1 MKKDSGETKKSCGEK
16 FTDHSGKII
25 AMKLEADAREKRV
38 MKLEFNYDHI
48 LEEIKTIKGDI
59 KDMKDAAVKNTAM
72 TAQIYAWMD
81 KRKTN
86 GKRK

>member
-1 MKKDSGETKKSCGEK
+1 MKKESTEPKKNCGEK
-16 FTDHSGKII
+16 FTDHSGKIV
-25 AMKLEADAREKRV
+25 AMKIEADAREKLV

-48 LEEIKTIKGDI
+48 LEEIKTIKCDI